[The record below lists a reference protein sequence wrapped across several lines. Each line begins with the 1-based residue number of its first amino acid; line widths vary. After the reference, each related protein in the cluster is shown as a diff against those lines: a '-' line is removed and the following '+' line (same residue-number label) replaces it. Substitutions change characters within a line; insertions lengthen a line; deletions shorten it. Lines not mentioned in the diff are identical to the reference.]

1 MRRYYGERGKESKR
15 HIQRERECVCV
26 CVIITYL
33 YCIVQHCV
41 MIVLIVPF
49 IRWKGEVSVGY

>member
-1 MRRYYGERGKESKR
+1 MEREGKR
-15 HIQRERECVCV
+15 ARDIYRERESVCV

-33 YCIVQHCV
+33 YCIVQHCI

>member
-1 MRRYYGERGKESKR
+1 MRRYYGER
-15 HIQRERECVCV
+15 ERESERHTERESVCV

-33 YCIVQHCV
+33 YCIVQHCI

>member
-1 MRRYYGERGKESKR
+1 MKR
-15 HIQRERECVCV
+15 ELEVNMHEEVLWRERESVCV

-33 YCIVQHCV
+33 YCIVQHCI